1 MTTYRADPAAA
12 HILQILLLLCAGVL
26 CLAAWI
32 FLRRFPAALICVCA
46 AVLFA
51 AVLSGGVLLP
61 LALRR
66 IRCIVTNG
74 QITVKSGI
82 FLRREQSL
90 SIRTIQ
96 FVQVIHCPFSG
107 KGGLHFIILHLC
119 GGRMLLPFLGQE
131 DCTQITEFLRN
142 KGVYHAP

>member
-1 MTTYRADPAAA
+1 MTTYRADPTAA
-12 HILQILLLLCAGVL
+12 HILQIPLLLCAGVL
-26 CLAAWI
+26 CLAAWL
-32 FLRRFPAALICVCA
+32 FLRRDPAALGCVCA
-46 AVLFA
+46 AVLLA
-51 AVLSGGVLLP
+51 AVLFGCVLLP

-74 QITVKSGI
+74 QITVSSGI
-82 FLRREQSL
+82 FLRREQSV

-96 FVQVIHCPFSG
+96 FVQVIHSLSLG
-107 KGGLHFIILHLC
+107 TGGLHFIILHLC
-119 GGRMLLPFLGQE
+119 GGRLILPFLGEE